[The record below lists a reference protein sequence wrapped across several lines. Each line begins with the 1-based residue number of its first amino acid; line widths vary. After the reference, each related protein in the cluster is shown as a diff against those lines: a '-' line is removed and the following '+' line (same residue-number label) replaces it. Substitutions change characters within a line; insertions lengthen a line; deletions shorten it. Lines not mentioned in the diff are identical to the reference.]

1 MNESPS
7 PQGSVRGRA
16 AALLRDPP
24 FLALALVMLAA
35 FLATRIPFFWYS
47 PRVDLSQDSQSY
59 LDVADTMRSGHWPR
73 FIFRTPGYPLL
84 VWAVTSCVDRWIAVI
99 VVQNLL
105 SFASALFLVHAVR
118 RLRRTLALPAA
129 LAMCGFLGS
138 PQVLVY
144 DISILSDS
152 LYASLLILAA
162 GCLVLAVARATPGRL
177 ALASALMA
185 LAILVRPAGA
195 YFAVI
200 YAVVLAYL
208 LWNRAGRR
216 RVLGF
221 AAPFPAI
228 LLAFC
233 AYNLATIGQFVI
245 SPFAEANLAGA
256 TALFWEPDPRL
267 PPSVNKALEGLP
279 ESYEKVGITRAD
291 LELVRTS
298 WDAGPLFEVYVKAYN
313 RLVWSAGWGSGTRF
327 GAGDYLRNRQYIREV
342 SLNAIRRHPDLYA
355 KYVWANMVSF
365 FGGIGYKFDFEAS
378 MRYRTR
384 GGPGAD
390 AGEPAGA
397 PSGERL
403 VRGLQHAWQAVH
415 GALYQSVLWS
425 WAYAALLGLSLA
437 RLLRARARDDGALL
451 VFALALMPLGA
462 SLVVCLVE
470 TATDRY
476 SYPTQFVCYLL
487 VALSP
492 LLLGPA
498 RSGLGEAPPQP
509 LASGNQACA
518 E

>member
-1 MNESPS
+1 
-7 PQGSVRGRA
+7 
-16 AALLRDPP
+16 
-24 FLALALVMLAA
+24 MLAA
-35 FLATRIPFFWYS
+35 FMATRIPFFWYS

-105 SFASALFLVHAVR
+105 SFASALFLVHSVR
-118 RLRRTLALPAA
+118 RLRRSLALPAA

-144 DISILSDS
+144 DVSLLSDS
-152 LYASLLILAA
+152 LYTSVLILAA
-162 GCLVLAVARATPGRL
+162 GSLVLAAARATPGSL

-200 YAVVLAYL
+200 YAAVLAYL
-208 LWNRAGRR
+208 LWNGAGRGR
-216 RVLGF
+216 ALGF

-233 AYNLATIGQFVI
+233 AYNYATIGQFVI

-256 TALFWEPDPRL
+256 TALFWEPDPGL

-279 ESYEKVGITRAD
+279 ESYERNGITRAD

-298 WDAGPLFEVYVKAYN
+298 WDAGALFEVYAKAYN

-327 GAGDYLRNRQYIREV
+327 GPGDYLQNRRYIREV
-342 SLNAIRRHPDLYA
+342 SLTAIRRHPDLYA

-365 FGGIGYKFDFEAS
+365 FGGIGYKFDFYDS
-378 MRYRTR
+378 MRYRSRGEPTADAR
-384 GGPGAD
+384 DFARGSASAGGGP
-390 AGEPAGA
+390 AGEEAAAPA
-397 PSGERL
+397 GERL
-403 VRGLQHAWQAVH
+403 LRGLQHAWQCVH
-415 GALYQSVLWS
+415 GAVYQSVLWS
-425 WAYAALLGLSLA
+425 WAYAAMLGMSLA
-437 RLLRARARDDGALL
+437 RLARSRGRHDGAFLL
-451 VFALALMPLGA
+451 FMLSLMPLGA

-476 SYPTQFVCYLL
+476 SYPTQFICYLL

-492 LLLGPA
+492 LLFGPA
-498 RSGLGEAPPQP
+498 RYGLGEAPPHP
-509 LASGNQACA
+509 LA
-518 E
+518 

>member
-1 MNESPS
+1 MNASPS
-7 PQGSVRGRA
+7 PEGSARGRA
-16 AALLRDPP
+16 AALLLDPP
-24 FLALALVMLAA
+24 FLALVLLMLAA
-35 FLATRIPFFWYS
+35 FMATRVPFFWYG

-59 LDVADTMRSGHWPR
+59 LDVADAMRSGHWPR

-84 VWAVTSCVDRWIAVI
+84 VWAVTSCVDRWIAVV

-105 SFASALFLVHAVR
+105 SFASAVFLVHSVR
-118 RLRRTLALPAA
+118 SLRRSLALPAA

-144 DISILSDS
+144 DISLLSDS
-152 LYASLLILAA
+152 PYTSVLILAA
-162 GCLVLAVARATPGRL
+162 GALVLATARATPARL
-177 ALASALMA
+177 AFTSALMA
-185 LAILVRPAGA
+185 LAILFRPAGA

-200 YAVVLAYL
+200 YAAVLAYL
-208 LWNRAGRR
+208 LWNGVGRR
-216 RVLGF
+216 LLLGF

-233 AYNLATIGQFVI
+233 AYNYATIGQFVI

-267 PPSVNKALEGLP
+267 PPLVNTALEGLS

-298 WDAGPLFEVYVKAYN
+298 WEAGPLFEVYVKAYN

-327 GAGDYLRNRQYIREV
+327 GPGDYLRNRRYIRDV
-342 SLNAIRRHPDLYA
+342 SLIAIRRHPDLYA
-355 KYVWANMVSF
+355 KYVWANMVAF
-365 FGGIGYKFDFEAS
+365 FGGIGYAFDFDAS

-384 GGPGAD
+384 GVPA
-390 AGEPAGA
+390 AGA
-397 PSGERL
+397 GGTSPGERL
-403 VRGLQHAWQAVH
+403 LRGVQHAWQGVH
-415 GALYQSVLWS
+415 GAVYQSVLWS
-425 WAYAALLGLSLA
+425 WAYAALLGLSVA
-437 RLLRARARDDGALL
+437 RLLRARGRDAGAFLL
-451 VFALALMPLGA
+451 FALALMPLGA

-492 LLLGPA
+492 LALGGTRPGPVVA
-498 RSGLGEAPPQP
+498 QPQP
-509 LASGNQACA
+509 LAPANQACA